1 MISTKPGTINAV
13 IAAIT
18 ATSLDHI
25 VPRFKS
31 GSSNRHN
38 LLPACRRCN
47 SNKASTPVQIWFEE
61 QEYFT
66 QAKMDRIKNWMRQET
81 MDLFVYQL
89 EHLSLAV

>member
-1 MISTKPGTINAV
+1 MHT
-13 IAAIT
+13 
-18 ATSLDHI
+18 
-25 VPRFKS
+25 
-31 GSSNRHN
+31 
-38 LLPACRRCN
+38 
-47 SNKASTPVQIWFEE
+47 WFEE